1 MHVCKTMY
9 MCIYDRYIYIQMSV
23 EKNSY
28 MYVKS
33 MMSSS
38 TMFHV
43 YNLSLQ
49 YCRLR
54 LISTL
59 RKGQVGDEIEMKEN
73 VSSTQKHFFL
83 FQTE

>member
-1 MHVCKTMY
+1 MY